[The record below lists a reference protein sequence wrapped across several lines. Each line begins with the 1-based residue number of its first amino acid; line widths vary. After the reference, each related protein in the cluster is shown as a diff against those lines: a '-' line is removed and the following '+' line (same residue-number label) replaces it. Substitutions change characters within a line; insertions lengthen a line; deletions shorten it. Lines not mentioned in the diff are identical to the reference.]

1 MLFQSFNDMDEFPS
15 KIESYLATL
24 IPAEPRSL
32 YDPARAALSSGGK
45 RVRPML
51 TALAAG
57 NSSETAWLPAAAAV
71 ELLHAFTLVHD
82 DIMDNAESRRGRPAI
97 HIAFGLNAAILSGDV
112 IVALATGALAQ
123 SPKAGEMLAEFSAG
137 FRAVCE
143 GQAMDKDFEERDDV
157 IMDEY
162 LTMIELK
169 TARIFELAAALGA
182 IAAGGT
188 NLEPLRRF
196 AREIGIAFQLQDDL
210 LDLTGGESFGKTI
223 GGDIIEGKRT
233 ALFVLAM
240 QDYHALEGENRA
252 LLDRIRECCATHD
265 DVQLARELFERIG
278 VLEETARLAVKH
290 TQNAERQLESL
301 PNARQREGLLEFSK
315 RLLGRSV

>member
-1 MLFQSFNDMDEFPS
+1 MILDEFPS
-15 KIESYLATL
+15 KIESYLAAL
-24 IPAEPRSL
+24 VPAEPQTL
-32 YDPARAALSSGGK
+32 YDPVRAALSTGGK

-57 NSSETAWLPAAAAV
+57 EASETWWLPAAAAI

-82 DIMDNAESRRGRPAI
+82 DIMDNAETRRGRPTI
-97 HIAFGLNAAILSGDV
+97 HVAYGINQAILSGD
-112 IVALATGALAQ
+112 ALAALAAEAL
-123 SPKAGEMLAEFSAG
+123 SRAPHAGKMLPEFSAG

-143 GQAMDKDFEERDDV
+143 GQALDKEFEDRDDV
-157 IMDEY
+157 RMDEY

-169 TARIFELAAALGA
+169 TARIFELAAVLGA
-182 IAAGGT
+182 IASGSAV
-188 NLEPLRRF
+188 LETLRRF

-233 ALFVLAM
+233 ALFVLVMEHYAEV
-240 QDYHALEGENRA
+240 EGEDRA
-252 LLDRIRECCATHD
+252 MLDRIREGCATQD
-265 DVQLARELFERIG
+265 DVPLARKLFKRLG
-278 VLEETARLAVKH
+278 VLEETARMATHYTENAV
-290 TQNAERQLESL
+290 RLLGLL
-301 PNARQREGLLEFSK
+301 PDAKQREGLLEFSN